1 MILFKVTSLE
11 TTKDIY
17 SWKHFIIRRKSFEK
31 FKVISNE
38 LKISEDRVTLGNNI
52 SNCQVFF
59 IASKNKISYMIFL
72 SDMKREKKF
81 FFLLL
86 LLFFETRI
94 YTRLLGLRPDLRFSK
109 ATTPPRA
116 RDVIDFATGVFRL
129 TETTKLNG
137 RTFRPSLL
145 RDHVSDEPPPLRL
158 LANFPQ
164 HGMRQ

>member
-81 FFLLL
+81 FFSSSAS
-86 LLFFETRI
+86 FFRNPYI
-94 YTRLLGLRPDLRFSK
+94 YPSTWASTSLRFSK
-109 ATTPPRA
+109 ATTPPRV

>member
-11 TTKDIY
+11 TKDIY

-72 SDMKREKKF
+72 SDIKRKKKF
-81 FFLLL
+81 FFFLL

>member
-72 SDMKREKKF
+72 SDMKRKKKF

>member
-81 FFLLL
+81 FFSSSAS
-86 LLFFETRI
+86 FFRNPYI
-94 YTRLLGLRPDLRFSK
+94 PCLLGLRPSCDS
-109 ATTPPRA
+109 PR
-116 RDVIDFATGVFRL
+116 
-129 TETTKLNG
+129 
-137 RTFRPSLL
+137 
-145 RDHVSDEPPPLRL
+145 LRL
-158 LANFPQ
+158 LHEPVT
-164 HGMRQ
+164 

>member
-72 SDMKREKKF
+72 SDMKRKKKF

-94 YTRLLGLRPDLRFSK
+94 YLVYLGFD
-109 ATTPPRA
+109 
-116 RDVIDFATGVFRL
+116 
-129 TETTKLNG
+129 
-137 RTFRPSLL
+137 
-145 RDHVSDEPPPLRL
+145 L
-158 LANFPQ
+158 LAILQGYDSSTSP
-164 HGMRQ
+164 